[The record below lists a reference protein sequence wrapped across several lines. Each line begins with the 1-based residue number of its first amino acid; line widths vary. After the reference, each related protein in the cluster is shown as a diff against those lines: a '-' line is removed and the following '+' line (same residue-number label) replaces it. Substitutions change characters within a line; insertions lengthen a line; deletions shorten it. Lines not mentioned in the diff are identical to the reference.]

1 MKNNKLIV
9 KSDVEFKVEE
19 EVKDAIAL
27 EVKKIV
33 DTMSEKFMRNIKV
46 EIKVDVE

>member
-1 MKNNKLIV
+1 MKNNKLII
-9 KSDVEFKVEE
+9 KSDVEFKAEE

-33 DTMSEKFMRNIKV
+33 DNVSKKYMRNIKIEV
-46 EIKVDVE
+46 KIDVE